1 MKNLYVIEGASNSGK
16 TTTSRILSEIPNV
29 EIIEEFMDH
38 PLSPKPSKDI
48 EEELKN
54 QQIFLEIE
62 KERMILASSLLK
74 RNKIVFME
82 RSYLSILAVSYAFLK
97 LGKYNGYDNALRIYK
112 DMINQAWYVNPDI
125 TFILTADSSEKLK
138 RNLNRDKILQNNW
151 VKNDFEFY
159 QNEFYDI
166 MEIGSRKE
174 FIDTT
179 GKSKAY
185 ASECICK
192 SLKLRR

>member
-1 MKNLYVIEGASNSGK
+1 
-16 TTTSRILSEIPNV
+16 
-29 EIIEEFMDH
+29 MDH

-62 KERMILASSLLK
+62 KERMILAASLLK
-74 RNKIVFME
+74 HNKIVFME

-97 LGKYNGYDNALRIYK
+97 LGKYNGYDNAIRIYK
-112 DMINQAWYVNPDI
+112 DMINQAWYINPDI

-151 VKNDFEFY
+151 IKNDFEFF

-166 MEIGSRKE
+166 MRIKSRKE

-179 GKSKAY
+179 ENSKAY

>member
-1 MKNLYVIEGASNSGK
+1 MKNLYVIEGTSNSGK
-16 TTTSRILSEIPNV
+16 TTTSKILQGIPNV

-38 PLSPKPSKDI
+38 PLSPKPSKSI

-54 QQIFLEIE
+54 QQIFSEIE
-62 KERMILASSLLK
+62 KERMLLAASLL
-74 RNKIVFME
+74 RDEKIVFME

-97 LGKYNGYDNALRIYK
+97 LGKYNGYDNALRIYR
-112 DMINQAWYVNPDI
+112 DMMKQAWYVNPDV
-125 TFILTADSSEKLK
+125 TFILTADSNEKLK
-138 RNLNRDKILQNNW
+138 RNLKRDKILQNNW

-159 QNEFYDI
+159 QNEFYDTMSI
-166 MEIGSRKE
+166 ESRKE

-179 GKSKAY
+179 GKNEEY

-192 SLKLRR
+192 KLKLRR

>member
-1 MKNLYVIEGASNSGK
+1 MIEGTSNSGK
-16 TTTSRILSEIPNV
+16 TTTSKILSEIPNV

-38 PLSPKPSKDI
+38 PLSPKPSKNI

-54 QQIFLEIE
+54 QQIFFEIE
-62 KERMILASSLLK
+62 KERMVLAASLLK
-74 RNKIVFME
+74 RDRIVFME

-97 LGKYNGYDNALRIYK
+97 LGKYNGYDNALRIYRY
-112 DMINQAWYVNPDI
+112 MINQTWYVEPDV

-138 RNLNRDKILQNNW
+138 RNLNRDKILQNKW

-159 QNEFYDI
+159 QNEFYDTMTI
-166 MEIGSRKE
+166 ESKKE

-179 GKSKAY
+179 GENKEY

-192 SLKLRR
+192 LLKLRR

>member
-1 MKNLYVIEGASNSGK
+1 MENLYVIEGTSNSGK
-16 TTTSRILSEIPNV
+16 TTTSNILREIPNI
-29 EIIEEFMDH
+29 EIIEEFMEH
-38 PLSPKPSKDI
+38 PMSPKPSKNI
-48 EEELKN
+48 EEELRN

-62 KERMILASSLLK
+62 KERMTLATSLLQRDK
-74 RNKIVFME
+74 MVFME
-82 RSYLSILAVSYAFLK
+82 RSYLSILAVSYAFFK
-97 LGKYNGYDNALRIYK
+97 LGKYNGYDNALRIYRS
-112 DMINQAWYVNPDI
+112 MIDQAWYIKPDV

-138 RNLNRDKILQNNW
+138 RNLNRGKVLKNNW

-166 MEIGSRKE
+166 MALESRKE

-179 GKSKAY
+179 GKNKEY

-192 SLKLRR
+192 ALKLRR

>member
-1 MKNLYVIEGASNSGK
+1 MIEGTSNSGK
-16 TTTSRILSEIPNV
+16 TTTSKILSEIPNV

-38 PLSPKPSKDI
+38 PLSPKPSKNI

-54 QQIFLEIE
+54 QQIFFEIE
-62 KERMILASSLLK
+62 KERMVLAASLLK
-74 RNKIVFME
+74 RDRIVFME

-97 LGKYNGYDNALRIYK
+97 SGKYNGYDNALRIYRY
-112 DMINQAWYVNPDI
+112 MINQTWYVEPDV

-138 RNLNRDKILQNNW
+138 RNLNRDKILQNKW

-159 QNEFYDI
+159 QNEFYDTMTI
-166 MEIGSRKE
+166 ESKKE

-179 GKSKAY
+179 GENKEY

-192 SLKLRR
+192 LLKLRR